1 MQATCRQATNSGY
14 RRVFRQQLA
23 VAVPALRRCL
33 QAKSVSDTC
42 SLCSQRELR
51 RMQLGC
57 HLAKLLVRPHQSDS
71 KQFFL
76 QSHDA

>member
-1 MQATCRQATNSGY
+1 
-14 RRVFRQQLA
+14 
-23 VAVPALRRCL
+23 
-33 QAKSVSDTC
+33 
-42 SLCSQRELR
+42 
-51 RMQLGC
+51 MQLGC